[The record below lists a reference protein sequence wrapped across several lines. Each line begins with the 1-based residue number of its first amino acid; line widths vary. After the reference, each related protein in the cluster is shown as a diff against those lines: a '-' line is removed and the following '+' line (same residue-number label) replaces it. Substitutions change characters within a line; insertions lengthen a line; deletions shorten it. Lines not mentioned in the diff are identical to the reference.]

1 MLRDSYL
8 IAGERNILQITAN
21 ILFFIDS
28 WGQATTV
35 INNTLLIHGGK
46 KDSTYSY
53 SSAPNIAELLS
64 LDLSSSFSLSSP
76 PWTALN
82 TTNAPSVAFH
92 TLTPYSG
99 QQFLLFGGDPG
110 PGVALSTQN
119 DSAAVLDLAA
129 GSWTVPTD
137 GWATEPMRRQYHSAT
152 PCNSQVIIIGG
163 EKVDGS
169 DYGFRESY
177 LFSPNPTSTPSFSLL
192 NGNIPTDFVGHAAL
206 TLPNGTLLL
215 LGGYSHTSH
224 SLLSLKTLYT
234 LDIASGTWGE
244 VETSSEPTPTP
255 SNTTTTPESTPTEAP
270 PSSQTWPATNTSQ
283 DTTPYDGD
291 GIPTRRRNF
300 AAVLVGDDQVLIHGG
315 ADAGLQQAQGDAFV
329 LNLSSCQWKELPT
342 LGQAL
347 GNRWGHTAVA
357 SGTSVLF
364 AFGQ

>member
-1 MLRDSYL
+1 
-8 IAGERNILQITAN
+8 
-21 ILFFIDS
+21 
-28 WGQATTV
+28 V

-46 KDSTYSY
+46 KDTTYSY

-76 PWTALN
+76 PWILLN

-99 QQFLLFGGDPG
+99 NQLLLFGGDPG
-110 PGVALSTQN
+110 PSVALSTQN
-119 DSAAVLDLAA
+119 DSAALLDLTT
-129 GSWTVPTD
+129 GGTGTWTVPTD
-137 GWATEPMRRQYHSAT
+137 GWASEPMRRQYHSAT

-169 DYGFRESY
+169 DYGFNESY
-177 LFSPNPTSTPSFSLL
+177 LFSPNPTSTPIFSQI
-192 NGNIPTDFVGHAAL
+192 NGNMPSDFVGHATV
-206 TLPNGTLLL
+206 TLPNGTLLII
-215 LGGYSHTSH
+215 GGYSYASQ
-224 SLLSLKTLYT
+224 SLLSLQTLYT
-234 LDIASGTWGE
+234 LNTASGTWGM
-244 VETSSEPTPTP
+244 VETAAEPTATP
-255 SNTTTTPESTPTEAP
+255 STTTTPPEITPTTEATPTAEAP
-270 PSSQTWPATNTSQ
+270 PSSETWPATNTSQ

-315 ADAGLQQAQGDAFV
+315 ADAALQQAIGDAFI
-329 LNLSSCQWKELPT
+329 LNLSSWQWKELPT

-347 GNRWGHTAVA
+347 GDRWGHTAVA